1 MLAPQVDQ
9 QLSESLTLRRRAAG
23 IGSIAMFFAIAA
35 TLSAAPLQAAQR
47 QAKAPPTPRFD
58 LRRPEIKTF
67 IEQVRKQDGL
77 KTLEVRRL
85 MSKAVPQPKIIDAMN
100 RPAEKVSPWWEYRA
114 RFLTE
119 QRIREGLDF
128 WTQHREVLE
137 RIADE
142 RGVPPEYLAAIVGVE
157 TYYGRITG
165 SYRVIDALAT
175 LAFDYPPRASFFRA
189 ELEQFLIL
197 TREEQIDPLKA
208 MGSYAGAMG
217 APQFMPSS
225 YRRFAVDGGSDGR
238 RNLWTDWDDVL
249 ASIANYLRENGWET
263 GAPVVVPAI
272 LDPNADFQ
280 IDTRN
285 LDLNETIDGLN
296 AKGVRVDLPVTG
308 ATPVV
313 LISAEEQDGP
323 AYRVGFGNF
332 RCITRYNRSARY
344 AMAVSDLAQALAE
357 RMRNTLP

>member
-1 MLAPQVDQ
+1 
-9 QLSESLTLRRRAAG
+9 
-23 IGSIAMFFAIAA
+23 
-35 TLSAAPLQAAQR
+35 
-47 QAKAPPTPRFD
+47 
-58 LRRPEIKTF
+58 
-67 IEQVRKQDGL
+67 
-77 KTLEVRRL
+77 

-137 RIADE
+137 RIAAE

-197 TREEQIDPLKA
+197 TREEHIDPLKA
-208 MGSYAGAMG
+208 TGSYAGAMG

-296 AKGVRVDLPVTG
+296 AKGVRVDLPVPGT
-308 ATPVV
+308 TPVV

-332 RCITRYNRSARY
+332 RCITRYNRNARY
-344 AMAVSDLAQALAE
+344 AMAVNDLAQALAE
-357 RMRNTLP
+357 GMRNTLP